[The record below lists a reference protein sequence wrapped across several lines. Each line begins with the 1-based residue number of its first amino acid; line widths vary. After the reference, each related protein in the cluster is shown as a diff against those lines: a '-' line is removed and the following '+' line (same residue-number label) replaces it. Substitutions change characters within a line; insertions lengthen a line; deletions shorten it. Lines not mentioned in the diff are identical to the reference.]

1 VYTFDPDEGVVRIG
15 APGSSDP
22 PVPFRIPPATR
33 DALTALF
40 YIRTQPLATGDTIR
54 APVSDGGR
62 NLIVQIKV
70 AGRESIAVQ
79 GRRLEAIRVEP
90 AIVERVPRRDPIQ
103 SVVWI
108 SDDSRKIVLAAD
120 VAAGF
125 GRLRLELVQ

>member
-1 VYTFDPDEGVVRIG
+1 ML
-15 APGSSDP
+15 
-22 PVPFRIPPATR
+22 PVN
-33 DALTALF
+33 
-40 YIRTQPLATGDTIR
+40 
-54 APVSDGGR
+54 DGGR

-70 AGRESIAVQ
+70 VGRESITVQ

-125 GRLRLELVQ
+125 GRLRLEVVQ